1 MATVDEL
8 LLRVQQL
15 ERSNK
20 RLRCFLATLA
30 LAGGTVVLMGTAAP
44 QHSVPPVIEAQ
55 QFVLKD
61 AAGHERGSLFAN
73 DQVWGLVLYN
83 RDSSKAAALAVTE
96 GSNAVLLND
105 GQGKSGIAAYAK
117 SDESNLAMFDAK
129 GHARIELKN
138 SPKGS
143 VLGLRDDNGT
153 DRVDVAFAAPDGGG
167 VVIND
172 ANSTTRTLLGEREP
186 GIATFNP
193 KGSFLWAAGLDSF
206 DKDSQKRIREAAE
219 ALTKA
224 K

>member
-61 AAGHERGSLFAN
+61 AAGHERGSLFTN

-117 SDESNLAMFDAK
+117 SDESNLAMFDA
-129 GHARIELKN
+129 
-138 SPKGS
+138 KGS